1 MPSTELDNIEF
12 TFITRW
18 DIHEENIIEY
28 WQPKAFKPANSDW
41 IGLYKENFA
50 SLSEYV
56 AYEYV
61 NQAECY
67 PVEDRD
73 NYTHCS
79 LRAEFPEDVKL
90 DEGQTYL
97 LIYIKNT
104 GIRGIMS
111 IMGMSNTFR
120 AEKRPPSPR
129 FEAVD

>member
-1 MPSTELDNIEF
+1 MPAIENDNIEF
-12 TFITRW
+12 TYISRW
-18 DIHEENIIEY
+18 IIDEENIIQY
-28 WQPKAFKPANSDW
+28 WQPKEFKPASSDW
-41 IGLYKENFA
+41 IGIYKQSFA
-50 SLSEYV
+50 SLSEYT

-67 PVEDRD
+67 PVEDRE

-79 LRAEFPEDVKL
+79 LRAEFPENVHL
-90 DEGQTYL
+90 DDGESYI

-104 GIRGIMS
+104 GIRGVMS
-111 IMGMSNTFR
+111 ISGMSNVFR